1 MAHVAQQQWHVG
13 GSWGLGQQLNSPRR
27 NATRLDSIAA
37 SPSPSSWLQLVPNYS
52 PCQHT
57 HTKSTTS
64 PPPLST
70 SPTLGL
76 SPVSARQ
83 MKVATI
89 ARVAQATRN
98 TPLPPRL
105 KCKVCIASIFRQ
117 ACRVRERGGGG
128 REGKWGRGRGG
139 WLTRGHE
146 SHVRS

>member
-1 MAHVAQQQWHVG
+1 MAHVAQPRSSSRGSGTWG
-13 GSWGLGQQLNSPRR
+13 GEGWGSNSTRHD
-27 NATRLDSIAA
+27 ATRLDSTQSRRRRRRHRGYNLYPTIHLANTLTRN
-37 SPSPSSWLQLVPNYS
+37 PPPPL
-52 PCQHT
+52 
-57 HTKSTTS
+57 
-64 PPPLST
+64 PPLST

-98 TPLPPRL
+98 MPRL

-117 ACRVRERGGGG
+117 ACRVRER
-128 REGKWGRGRGG
+128 ERGRGQVEKG